1 MHWVYKIAS
10 ILAVILVIATGGL
23 YAQNCE
29 DTYPS
34 GPSQCIGI
42 SDAHDHTLSDMLN
55 IAKKNH
61 VMLAKV
67 TSESNAE
74 RGFERQIT
82 IFGPSDTY
90 ASFVKKATY
99 PDYGFNAHTV
109 VRKGDDLTNPLG
121 RWLIYGQADDAQQ
134 AADAIHAKGFEF
146 VNRTAISASERIGS
160 FFSNSISQIIFAG
173 IAMTFIAAAVSAS
186 ASSRINA
193 VQELHGR
200 RRISVITR
208 QGLRHMLFALGSMF
222 IGWLVWV
229 SIGLIC
235 WPHASPF
242 VFAGRVF
249 LGIMSI
255 TAIITMLAA
264 LAAIIIVRLAVPGI
278 IAQINGKRPLRFLM
292 AASCLATV
300 VVLSLTMTSMNNAIT
315 QRANTEAE
323 STSLTQLRTS
333 QPGFQLLLWFVSD
346 QTQAQYMPKWN
357 AFIDHAANAKRIRFS
372 SFQTGCTWID
382 GGQTPNST
390 CIIMDP
396 DTAEQQHLLTPSGR
410 TPVTVLMPAG
420 GTYAP
425 SSVKANALFSYAF
438 EQEVAASNHQSLPDI
453 TTQDV
458 TVTTMPTKA
467 TPWAFN
473 ATPEDCTTGIPV
485 VILDAQSLSGST
497 TTAMASTGGMTF
509 TYQSRRAIIAAL
521 RDADTLP
528 LVSSVIRPRDEIANQ
543 LATDR
548 QETIFFTIVATIA
561 FTCSLGIGVMLAL
574 IMCTLRRQVM
584 FVEFIHGATSRLRY
598 SAIALLV
605 LALCAAAALPCALMQ
620 LNIICLVTAPVAFAI
635 TAMATTMV
643 YDSRLR
649 ADSIKH
655 P

>member
-34 GPSQCIGI
+34 GPSQSIGI
-42 SDAHDHTLSDMLN
+42 SDAHGHTLSDMLN

-134 AADAIHAKGFEF
+134 AADAIHARGFEF
-146 VNRTAISASERIGS
+146 VNRITVSVSERVGS
-160 FFSNSISQIIFAG
+160 FFSNGISQIIFAG

-242 VFAGRVF
+242 V
-249 LGIMSI
+249 L
-255 TAIITMLAA
+255 LAECSW
-264 LAAIIIVRLAVPGI
+264 
-278 IAQINGKRPLRFLM
+278 
-292 AASCLATV
+292 ASC
-300 VVLSLTMTSMNNAIT
+300 
-315 QRANTEAE
+315 R
-323 STSLTQLRTS
+323 
-333 QPGFQLLLWFVSD
+333 
-346 QTQAQYMPKWN
+346 
-357 AFIDHAANAKRIRFS
+357 
-372 SFQTGCTWID
+372 
-382 GGQTPNST
+382 
-390 CIIMDP
+390 
-396 DTAEQQHLLTPSGR
+396 
-410 TPVTVLMPAG
+410 
-420 GTYAP
+420 
-425 SSVKANALFSYAF
+425 
-438 EQEVAASNHQSLPDI
+438 
-453 TTQDV
+453 
-458 TVTTMPTKA
+458 
-467 TPWAFN
+467 
-473 ATPEDCTTGIPV
+473 
-485 VILDAQSLSGST
+485 
-497 TTAMASTGGMTF
+497 
-509 TYQSRRAIIAAL
+509 
-521 RDADTLP
+521 
-528 LVSSVIRPRDEIANQ
+528 
-543 LATDR
+543 
-548 QETIFFTIVATIA
+548 
-561 FTCSLGIGVMLAL
+561 
-574 IMCTLRRQVM
+574 
-584 FVEFIHGATSRLRY
+584 
-598 SAIALLV
+598 
-605 LALCAAAALPCALMQ
+605 
-620 LNIICLVTAPVAFAI
+620 
-635 TAMATTMV
+635 
-643 YDSRLR
+643 
-649 ADSIKH
+649 
-655 P
+655 

>member
-42 SDAHDHTLSDMLN
+42 SDAHGHTLSDMLN

-134 AADAIHAKGFEF
+134 AADAIHARGFEF
-146 VNRTAISASERIGS
+146 VNRITVSVSERVGS
-160 FFSNSISQIIFAG
+160 FFSNGISQIIFAG

-425 SSVKANALFSYAF
+425 SSVKTNALFSYAF

-473 ATPEDCTTGIPV
+473 ATPEDRTTGVPV
-485 VILDAQSLSGST
+485 VVLDAQSLSGST

-543 LATDR
+543 LAIDQ
-548 QETIFFTIVATIA
+548 QETIFFTIVAAIA
-561 FTCSLGIGVMLAL
+561 FACSLGIGVMLAL

-598 SAIALLV
+598 SAIVLLM
-605 LALCAAAALPCALMQ
+605 LALCAAAVLPCALMQ
-620 LNIICLVTAPVAFAI
+620 LNVICLVAAPVAFAI
-635 TAMATTMV
+635 TTMATTMV

>member
-1 MHWVYKIAS
+1 
-10 ILAVILVIATGGL
+10 
-23 YAQNCE
+23 
-29 DTYPS
+29 
-34 GPSQCIGI
+34 
-42 SDAHDHTLSDMLN
+42 
-55 IAKKNH
+55 
-61 VMLAKV
+61 
-67 TSESNAE
+67 
-74 RGFERQIT
+74 
-82 IFGPSDTY
+82 
-90 ASFVKKATY
+90 
-99 PDYGFNAHTV
+99 
-109 VRKGDDLTNPLG
+109 
-121 RWLIYGQADDAQQ
+121 
-134 AADAIHAKGFEF
+134 
-146 VNRTAISASERIGS
+146 
-160 FFSNSISQIIFAG
+160 
-173 IAMTFIAAAVSAS
+173 
-186 ASSRINA
+186 
-193 VQELHGR
+193 
-200 RRISVITR
+200 
-208 QGLRHMLFALGSMF
+208 MLFALGSMF

-357 AFIDHAANAKRIRFS
+357 TFIDHAANAKRIRFS

-382 GGQTPNST
+382 GGQMPNST

-396 DTAEQQHLLTPSGR
+396 DTAEQQHLLTPSDR
-410 TPVTVLMPAG
+410 TPVTVLMPTG
-420 GTYAP
+420 GTYVP
-425 SSVKANALFSYAF
+425 SSVKTNALFSYAF

-473 ATPEDCTTGIPV
+473 ATPEDRTTGVPV
-485 VILDAQSLSGST
+485 VVLDAQSLSGST

-543 LATDR
+543 LAIDQ
-548 QETIFFTIVATIA
+548 QETIFFTIVAAIA
-561 FTCSLGIGVMLAL
+561 FACSLGIGVMLAL

-584 FVEFIHGATSRLRY
+584 FVEFIHGATSRLRFG
-598 SAIALLV
+598 AIALLV

-620 LNIICLVTAPVAFAI
+620 LNIICLVAAPVAFTI

>member
-34 GPSQCIGI
+34 GPSQSIGI
-42 SDAHDHTLSDMLN
+42 SDAHGHTLSDMLN

-121 RWLIYGQADDAQQ
+121 RWLIYGQVDDARQ
-134 AADAIHAKGFEF
+134 AAAAIQSKGFEL
-146 VNRTAISASERIGS
+146 NSLDAISVPRLVGD
-160 FFSNSISQIIFAG
+160 FFSNNLSQIISAG
-173 IAMTFIAAAVSAS
+173 IVMTFIAAAVSAS
-186 ASSRINA
+186 ASSKISA

-200 RRISVITR
+200 RRISVIIR
-208 QGLRHMLFALGSMF
+208 QGLRHMLFALGTML

-229 SIGLIC
+229 GIGLIC

-249 LGIMSI
+249 LGIMSM
-255 TAIITMLAA
+255 TAMITMFAA

-278 IAQINGKRPLRFLM
+278 IAQINGKRPLRFLT

-300 VVLSLTMTSMNNAIT
+300 VVLSLAMVGMNNAIAKRT
-315 QRANTEAE
+315 GTEAE
-323 STSLTQLRTS
+323 STSLARLRTT
-333 QPGFQLLLWFVSD
+333 QPGFQLLLWFPSD
-346 QTQAQYMPKWN
+346 RTRAHYMPAWN
-357 AFIDHAANAKRIRFS
+357 TFIDGAANTGRIRFS
-372 SFQTGCTWID
+372 SFQNVCTWVD

-396 DTAEQQHLLTPSGR
+396 DTAEQQHLLTPSDR

-420 GTYAP
+420 GTYDPA
-425 SSVKANALFSYAF
+425 SIKANTLSSYAF
-438 EQEVAASNHQSLPDI
+438 EQEVAANSYQALPDI
-453 TTQDV
+453 TAQDV
-458 TVTTMPTKA
+458 TITAMPAKA

-473 ATPEDCTTGIPV
+473 AMPGDRTTGVPV
-485 VILDAQSLSGST
+485 VVLDAQSLSGDS

-509 TYQSRRAIIAAL
+509 TYQSRRAIITAL
-521 RDADTLP
+521 RDAGALP
-528 LVSSVIRPRDEIANQ
+528 LVSSAIRPRDEIANR
-543 LATDR
+543 LASDR
-548 QETIFFTIVATIA
+548 QETIFFTIVAAIA
-561 FTCSLGIGVMLAL
+561 FACSLGIGVMLAL

-584 FVEFIHGATSRLRY
+584 FVEFIHGATSRLRFG
-598 SAIALLV
+598 AIALLV
-605 LALCAAAALPCALMQ
+605 LALCAAAVLPCALMQ
-620 LNIICLVTAPVAFAI
+620 LNVICLVAAPVAFAI

>member
-1 MHWVYKIAS
+1 
-10 ILAVILVIATGGL
+10 
-23 YAQNCE
+23 
-29 DTYPS
+29 
-34 GPSQCIGI
+34 
-42 SDAHDHTLSDMLN
+42 MLN

-134 AADAIHAKGFEF
+134 AADAIHARGFEF
-146 VNRTAISASERIGS
+146 VNRITVSVSERVGS
-160 FFSNSISQIIFAG
+160 FFSNGISQIIFAG

-396 DTAEQQHLLTPSGR
+396 DTAEQQHLLTPSDR
-410 TPVTVLMPAG
+410 TPVTVLMPTG
-420 GTYAP
+420 GTYVP
-425 SSVKANALFSYAF
+425 SSVKTNALFSYAF

-473 ATPEDCTTGIPV
+473 ATPEDRTTGVPV
-485 VILDAQSLSGST
+485 VVLDAQSLSGST

-543 LATDR
+543 LAIDQ
-548 QETIFFTIVATIA
+548 QETIFFTIVAAIA
-561 FTCSLGIGVMLAL
+561 FACSLGIGVMLAL

-598 SAIALLV
+598 SAIVLLM
-605 LALCAAAALPCALMQ
+605 LALCAAAVLPCALMQ
-620 LNIICLVTAPVAFAI
+620 LNVISLVAAPVAFAI
-635 TAMATTMV
+635 TTMATTMV

>member
-34 GPSQCIGI
+34 GPSQSIGI
-42 SDAHDHTLSDMLN
+42 SDAHGHTLSDMLN

-146 VNRTAISASERIGS
+146 VNRITVSVSERVGS
-160 FFSNSISQIIFAG
+160 FFSNGISQIIFAG
-173 IAMTFIAAAVSAS
+173 IVMTFIAAAVSAS
-186 ASSRINA
+186 ASSRISV

-200 RRISVITR
+200 RHISVIAR
-208 QGLRHMLFALGSMF
+208 QGLRHMLFALGTML
-222 IGWLVWV
+222 IGWLVWIG
-229 SIGLIC
+229 IGLIC

-255 TAIITMLAA
+255 TTMLTMLAA

-292 AASCLATV
+292 VASCLATV

-357 AFIDHAANAKRIRFS
+357 TFIDHAANAKRIRFS

-509 TYQSRRAIIAAL
+509 TYQSRRAIISAL

-584 FVEFIHGATSRLRY
+584 FVEFIHGATSRLRFG
-598 SAIALLV
+598 AIALLV

-620 LNIICLVTAPVAFAI
+620 LNIICLVAAPVAFTI